1 MAVAASPLRLAVL
14 PDYRE
19 EAWHSMDL
27 CAEMLLAHAGSV
39 QDKSVQPL
47 RLDPPFHRIL
57 GRLPGSRWR
66 GKLFNA
72 DRLLNRLWTYPHYL
86 RQLGEHF
93 DFFHIVDHS
102 YAQLVH
108 ELPADRTGIYCHDL
122 DTFRCLFEP
131 AREPRPR
138 WFRAMVRR
146 TLRGLQRAAVV
157 FHTTLEVRR
166 QIEALGLVDP
176 ARLIHAPNGVSP
188 EFTAERKGDV
198 ALPALPAGPFLLHVG
213 SCIPRKRI
221 DVLLDA
227 FAAARRRRPELRLLQ
242 VGGEWSAL
250 QRVQIERLNL
260 AGSLYQL
267 RGIARPA
274 LAELY
279 RRAALVVQ
287 PSEAEGFG
295 LPVVEA
301 LACGAA
307 VVASDIPVLRE
318 VGGTAAVYCPV
329 GDVPA
334 WAEIIDRVLGDS
346 SFLPSI
352 AARLAQVRRF
362 TWQAQAAT
370 IVHGYLQLA
379 GRLNPD
385 SKS

>member
-1 MAVAASPLRLAVL
+1 MR
-14 PDYRE
+14 
-19 EAWHSMDL
+19 
-27 CAEMLLAHAGSV
+27 
-39 QDKSVQPL
+39 
-47 RLDPPFHRIL
+47 
-57 GRLPGSRWR
+57 
-66 GKLFNA
+66 
-72 DRLLNRLWTYPHYL
+72 
-86 RQLGEHF
+86 EHF

-108 ELPADRTGIYCHDL
+108 ELPADRTGVYCHDL

-138 WFRAMVRR
+138 WFRAMVRQ
-146 TLRGLQRAAVV
+146 TLRGLQQAAVV

-188 EFTAERKGDV
+188 EFTAERTGDV
-198 ALPALPAGPFLLHVG
+198 VLPALPAGPFLLHVG

-227 FAAARRRRPELRLLQ
+227 FAAVRRRRPELHLLQ
-242 VGGEWSAL
+242 VGGEWSA
-250 QRVQIERLNL
+250 QQYPQIERLGL
-260 AGSLYQL
+260 AGSLHQL

-279 RRAALVVQ
+279 RRAAVVVQ

-329 GDVPA
+329 GEVPA
-334 WAEIIDRVLGDS
+334 WVEVMDRVLSDS
-346 SFLPSI
+346 PSFRPSPR
-352 AARLAQVRRF
+352 AGTGSSLHLASPGRHHRPRLSS
-362 TWQAQAAT
+362 
-370 IVHGYLQLA
+370 A
-379 GRLNPD
+379 GRPAQT
-385 SKS
+385 